1 MTKKIYD
8 LVVIGSGPA
17 ARRAAIQAS
26 KFGKN
31 VLVVENDKFG
41 GVSIHTGT
49 IPSKTIRETVLN
61 LTGYR
66 ERNFYKNYTNN
77 ISAKKLFKRFD
88 ITKKRE
94 VLILEDQFLR
104 NQVDIIKG
112 IASFKN
118 KNEIL
123 IEQINSEPILIYA
136 DKFIIAVGTRCY
148 RPNNINFDG
157 KFICDSDQFLK
168 INTIPKNITIVGAG
182 VIGIEYA
189 SILNILGKKITIID
203 PRTDFLEFIDR
214 EIILSF
220 KKILSTKGV
229 KFKLGT
235 KLTSIS
241 KIKNKKIYFELDNN
255 EKLNTDLILFT
266 AGRVGSTEKL
276 ELKNT
281 KIEVDNRGR
290 ISVNKSTFQTQQ
302 PNIYAVGD
310 VIGFPALASTSM
322 AQGRIAACHACGKK
336 IYKLNNFFPYG
347 IYSIPEI
354 STSGSNEEE
363 LVRKKIP
370 YVKGIGLFKETS
382 RGQIMGVDYGYLKLL
397 FHKKNKKLLGVHI
410 IGEGSAELVHIGQA
424 VLQFDGGLDY
434 FIKNIFNFPTLAE
447 AYKVA
452 SLNALNQINDISI
465 EDLS

>member
-1 MTKKIYD
+1 MTKQIYD

-26 KFGKN
+26 KFGKS

-66 ERNFYKNYTNN
+66 ERNFYKNSINN
-77 ISAKKLFKRFD
+77 ISTKKIFKRLE

-94 VLILEDQFLR
+94 IATLEDQFSR
-104 NQVDIIKG
+104 NRVDIIKG

-123 IEQINSEPILIYA
+123 IEHTDDEPVLIYA
-136 DKFIIAVGTRCY
+136 HKFIIAVGTRCY
-148 RPNNINFDG
+148 RPNDINFDG
-157 KFICDSDQFLK
+157 QYICDSDQFLK
-168 INTIPKNITIVGAG
+168 INSIPKNITIVGAG

-214 EIILSF
+214 EIIRTF
-220 KKILSTKGV
+220 KKILSEKGV
-229 KFKLGT
+229 IFKLGA
-235 KLTSIS
+235 KLNLIS
-241 KIKNKKIYFELDNN
+241 KIKNRKIYFELDNN

-276 ELKNT
+276 KLKNA

-302 PNIYAVGD
+302 ANIYAVGD

-336 IYKLNNFFPYG
+336 IYELNNFFPYG

-354 STSGSNEEE
+354 STSGMSEED
-363 LVRKKIP
+363 LIRKNIP
-370 YVKGIGLFKETS
+370 YVKGIGFFKETS
-382 RGQIMGVDYGYLKLL
+382 RGQIMGVDNGYLKLL
-397 FHKKNKKLLGVHI
+397 FQKNNKKLLGVHI
-410 IGEGSAELVHIGQA
+410 IGEGSAELIHIGQA
-424 VLQFDGGLDY
+424 VLQFNGGLDY

-452 SLNALNQINDISI
+452 SLNALNQINDLSI